1 MLYRSMSSVCQ
12 AKDVF
17 HMPKYRYGVF
27 TPSMVIPLSFST
39 RSRMVFS
46 RPIFHSS
53 TCCQENSRYAGKFR
67 KKKLKKYAVKF

>member
-12 AKDVF
+12 AKEVF

-39 RSRMVFS
+39 KSRMVFS

-53 TCCQENSRYAGKFR
+53 TCCKVNHS
-67 KKKLKKYAVKF
+67 